1 MGDIHADTRIKN
13 SDKKVIGNHE
23 LEIKIHSFENNAE
36 SILNDEAMIYYL
48 FRVDLKI
55 AGFCALMLLNDEK
68 NYVVDIG
75 IYKKFRGKIGFH
87 LGKMALEKF
96 KREINDA
103 KVFATIKDSNRASL
117 FYTKSIG
124 FKKIYHRNGIVCLGA

>member
-23 LEIKIHSFENNAE
+23 LEIKITRNYKILKKIIINDEIYPGLLSATPEVIASHFGDEIKIHSFENNAE

-75 IYKKFRGKIGFH
+75 IYKKF
-87 LGKMALEKF
+87 
-96 KREINDA
+96 
-103 KVFATIKDSNRASL
+103 
-117 FYTKSIG
+117 
-124 FKKIYHRNGIVCLGA
+124 